1 MTVGFDLR
9 PALRKPTG
17 VGAYAMALAE
27 RMPMLARSDR
37 FVFFSASLRDRFAGR
52 AWPSNASL
60 HDSRIPV
67 RLLNLAWNRLSWPPL
82 DLLCGARLDLVH
94 SPHPLIVP
102 SRVGRHIV
110 TVHDLFFLKRPE
122 LTRAEVRRDYAPL
135 VRSHAARADGIISVS
150 QHTASDLMTLLQV
163 PASRITVIPNGVDP
177 LFRNPPSPRDVA
189 SVLERHALPQGFLL
203 YVGSDEP
210 RKNLARLVE
219 AHAQLA
225 SRRRDT
231 PPLAL
236 VGPTLRPL
244 QDGERVRR
252 LGWVDS
258 LELRALME
266 AASALVLV
274 SLEEGFGLP
283 VLEAM
288 AAALPVVCSR
298 GSALSELTSGAAVEV
313 DPMSV
318 EAIARG
324 IETVL
329 TERHLREELRE
340 AGVARSRQFS
350 WDAAAAATLELYR
363 ATVARP

>member
-17 VGAYAMALAE
+17 VGGYAMALAE
-27 RMPMLARSDR
+27 RMPALAPSDR

-52 AWPSNASL
+52 AWPRNARL
-60 HDSRIPV
+60 HDARIPV

-82 DLLCGARLDLVH
+82 DSLCGTRLDLVH

-102 SRVGRHIV
+102 SRVGRHLV

-135 VRSHAARADGIISVS
+135 VRSHLARADGVIAVS
-150 QHTASDLMTLLQV
+150 QHTASDLMTLLRV
-163 PASRITVIPNGVDP
+163 PASRIAVIPNGVDP
-177 LFRNPPSPRDVA
+177 RFRLSPSPSAVA
-189 SVLERHALPQGFLL
+189 SALERHALPQGFLL

-210 RKNLARLVE
+210 RKNLARLVA

-236 VGPTLRPL
+236 VGPTRGPL
-244 QDGERVRR
+244 QDGKSVRG
-252 LGWVDS
+252 LGYVDTA
-258 LELRALME
+258 ELRALME
-266 AASALVLV
+266 AASALILV

-288 AAALPVVCSR
+288 AAGLPVVCSR
-298 GSALSELTSGAAVEV
+298 GSGLSEVASGAALEV
-313 DPMSV
+313 DPLSV

-329 TERHLREELRE
+329 TEPRLREELCE

-350 WDAAAAATLELYR
+350 WDAAAAATVELYR
-363 ATVARP
+363 ATLARL